1 MPDVRPPR
9 RARIYKRG
17 PRLYLH
23 TVSLTPQGAWVM
35 ATPAAALT
43 PDASETFIG
52 EALVD
57 ALSAS
62 RTGARD
68 ATDTVKKVFLEKAR
82 VKTWAVFMR
91 GTFVCDVERDDGA
104 VRFFPFR
111 TGARRPY
118 VPACEPR
125 LVLKGRVIPI
135 ELGGALLAAL
145 RAIEIRRGTGPKG
158 AAAAA

>member
-1 MPDVRPPR
+1 MR

-23 TVSLTPQGAWVM
+23 AVSLTPEAAWVM
-35 ATPAAALT
+35 ATPAVALT

-52 EALVD
+52 QALAEAL
-57 ALSAS
+57 AAS

-68 ATDTVKKVFLEKAR
+68 ASDAVRRILLEKAR
-82 VKTWAVFMR
+82 AKTWSIFMR
-91 GTFVCDVERDDGA
+91 GTFVCDVEKDDDG

-118 VPACEPR
+118 VPTGEPR
-125 LVLKGRVIPI
+125 VVLKGRVIPI

-145 RAIEIRRGTGPKG
+145 RAIGLRRQKGPRRMV
-158 AAAAA
+158 AAA